1 MTSRP
6 QTTQTPISTMR
17 ISRIRGVALVSVLL
31 IVALVAALAWRMI
44 TQHQLAVAHTRHFLH
59 GGQARH
65 YALAGE
71 EYARQ
76 ALFADWE
83 DEETRTTDTLLEK
96 WSNPHPGVSGRAG
109 EAGQGTAPRTLRFEG
124 GEVVVSITD
133 LGGRFNLNALAGPE
147 SAENLLRLRRLLEG
161 LSLDPVLADA
171 WLDWVDEDAEL
182 HEFGAED
189 GEHLMAAEPHRVA
202 NAPAADASEFLIAT
216 QLAAEQWRAL
226 YPHVTAL
233 PLGQLA
239 VNVNTAGEE
248 VLASLAPNLVQ
259 AEVRALV
266 EFSRE
271 FDSVESFT
279 ADHPAYGASVG
290 TLAVASE
297 FFEVYVRADILGRV
311 SEIVSTLHRD
321 PSSGA
326 LRVIRR
332 REDSPPRTNEEG
344 PR

>member
-1 MTSRP
+1 MT
-6 QTTQTPISTMR
+6 ISEA
-17 ISRIRGVALVSVLL
+17 RGVALVSVLL

-71 EYARQ
+71 EYARL

-83 DEETRTTDTLLEK
+83 DEETRTIDTLLEPWAHPQAGASRGAGK
-96 WSNPHPGVSGRAG
+96 AGPAPH
-109 EAGQGTAPRTLRFEG
+109 TLRFTD
-124 GEVVVSITD
+124 GEVVVTISD
-133 LGGRFNLNALAGPE
+133 LGGRFNLNALAGAD
-147 SAENLLRLRRLLEG
+147 SAENLVRLRRLLEG
-161 LSLDPVLADA
+161 FDLDPVLADA
-171 WLDWVDEDAEL
+171 WLDWVDDDAEL

-189 GEHLMAAEPHRVA
+189 GEHLLADEPHRAA
-202 NAPAADASEFLIAT
+202 NAPAADASEILLAT
-216 QLAAEQWRAL
+216 PLAAEDWRRL
-226 YPHVTAL
+226 HPHITAL
-233 PLGQLA
+233 PRGQLA

-248 VLASLAPNLVQ
+248 VLASLAPNLVP

-266 EFSRE
+266 ESERE
-271 FDSVESFT
+271 FDSVETFT

-297 FFEVYVRADILGRV
+297 FFEVHVRADILGRV

-321 PSSGA
+321 PTTGE

-332 REDSPPRTNEEG
+332 REDSPPRQVEQG
-344 PR
+344 P